1 MTPRPPSLN
10 KAGNRRGMS
19 EGSKKSQFKA
29 KPKTAT
35 KSTARPSGPLNK
47 AGNRRGMSAGSRKT
61 QFTRRDVIRHT
72 PSAERT
78 AQQRAQARK
87 LKVDKKSLPTGR
99 RIQDMIDDV
108 MAMEGKTIKKS
119 LIGMAQKMN
128 ASADDIARIFRADEA
143 LLEKAYKDSG
153 LLFESYWEYPIIESE
168 AKRDTLE
175 EILRAV
181 GV

>member
-1 MTPRPPSLN
+1 MTPRPPRLN

-19 EGSKKSQFKA
+19 EGSRKTQFKA

-61 QFTRRDVIRHT
+61 QFVRRDVIRHT
-72 PSAERT
+72 PTAKRT
-78 AQQRAQARK
+78 PQQRAQARK
-87 LKVDKKSLPTGR
+87 LKVGDQKPSTGSK
-99 RIQDMIDDV
+99 IQDMIDDV
-108 MAMEGKTIKKS
+108 MSMEGKTIKKS
-119 LIGMAQKMN
+119 LIGMAQRMN
-128 ASADDIARIFRADEA
+128 ASADDIARIHAADEA
-143 LLEKAYKDSG
+143 LLERAYKDSG

-168 AKRDTLE
+168 AKSDTLE